1 MRRRCRWLPVTAAA
15 CAAWLAVGTA
25 AAQGSDARATAR
37 DGTDQ
42 YDLSVRSETYAELFQ
57 RALLPGPAGAIVDT
71 GTAAPVHQ
79 LIYLRAHDLDTSW
92 REDAIDVEVAA
103 WGRGWLGDQDL
114 ERRFDGDV
122 QIASARYRHGPLSVR
137 LGRQQV
143 AGGAARWVRFDGAL
157 LAASLVAGLSFEAYG
172 GLTVL
177 PRWDARP
184 GYHHLGGAAD
194 SLLRSP
200 EAAAEPERAGNLL
213 AGGRFA
219 WSSERAAAALSF
231 HEQHEDL
238 GISRRTLGGDGRVRV
253 TDRVSLGAAALM
265 ELDALRLQDGRLWV
279 DATPA
284 APLDVSLE
292 YLHTEPALFLSRQSV
307 LSVFSTEAY
316 EEVGATTL
324 WRANRHVTVDAGG
337 WVEIYEIDRAGAR
350 GNVGASFLPGAGG
363 RTRVRVG
370 YARML
375 APDNGYHGVRAAL
388 SRRIAL
394 PVTGTLE
401 AFGYLYDE
409 PILGRIT
416 SAVYAGTLGW
426 QTTRVVNLTWGASL
440 AQSPYAS
447 FDAQTILR
455 LALDLDLS
463 RRRLAR

>member
-1 MRRRCRWLPVTAAA
+1 MKRHCRWPSAAA
-15 CAAWLAVGTA
+15 VAFSASLVVGGA
-25 AAQGSDARATAR
+25 AAQGARAGG

-42 YDLSVRSETYAELFQ
+42 YDLSVRSETYTELFQ
-57 RALLPGPAGAIVDT
+57 RALLPGPAGAIVET
-71 GTAAPVHQ
+71 STAAPVHQ

-92 REDAIDVEVAA
+92 REDAIDVELAA
-103 WGRGWLGDQDL
+103 WGRGWFGDQDL
-114 ERRFDGDV
+114 ERRFDADV
-122 QIASARYRHGPLSVR
+122 QIASARYRHGPVSVR
-137 LGRQQV
+137 LGRQQA

-157 LAASLVAGLSFEAYG
+157 LAASLTAGLSFEAYG

-177 PRWDARP
+177 PRWDDRP

-200 EAAAEPERAGNLL
+200 EAVAEPDRSGNLL

-238 GISRRTLGGDGRVRV
+238 GLSRRTLGGDGRARV
-253 TDRVSLGAAALM
+253 TDRISVGAGALM

-307 LSVFSTEAY
+307 LSVFTTEAY

-324 WRANRHVTVDAGG
+324 WRASRQITFDGGG
-337 WVEIYEIDRAGAR
+337 WIEIYDLDRSGAR
-350 GNVGASFLPGAGG
+350 GNLGVSVVPGAGG
-363 RTRVRVG
+363 RTRVRLG
-370 YARML
+370 YSRML

-388 SRRIAL
+388 SRRIVV

-409 PILGRIT
+409 PILGRTIST
-416 SAVYAGTLGW
+416 VYAGTLGW
-426 QTTRVVNLTWGASL
+426 QTTRVVSLNWGASL

-463 RRRLAR
+463 RRRLAQ